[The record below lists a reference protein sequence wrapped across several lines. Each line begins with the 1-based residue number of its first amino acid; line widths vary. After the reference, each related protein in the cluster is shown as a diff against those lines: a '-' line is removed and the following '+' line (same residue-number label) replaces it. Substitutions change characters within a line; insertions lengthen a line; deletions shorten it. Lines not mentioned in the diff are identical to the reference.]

1 MGFIKEVNLLSE
13 KIQDNL
19 MKATATYYIAVA
31 PAFKSTSTSTKTRCA
46 FDASMKNRTTKKSL
60 NDCLPI
66 GNMGISLTSTFRN
79 FRTRPI
85 GVACDLK
92 KYYNSIEVH
101 EDSFPV
107 NRIVFRDNANQSGEL
122 GEYVLQNLFYG
133 IQPAGSITD
142 EALKFKAREA
152 LEVRVMRT

>member
-1 MGFIKEVNLLSE
+1 MGV
-13 KIQDNL
+13 
-19 MKATATYYIAVA
+19 
-31 PAFKSTSTSTKTRCA
+31 
-46 FDASMKNRTTKKSL
+46 SL
-60 NDCLPI
+60 K
-66 GNMGISLTSTFRN
+66 STFRN

-92 KYYNSIEVH
+92 KNYNSIEVH

-133 IQPAGSITD
+133 IRPAGSITD
-142 EALKFKAREA
+142 EALKFIAREA
-152 LEVRVMRT
+152 VLKCESCGLGNSQTLINGTVTPEQNESSKLLTNDEGYS